1 MFFGGL
7 PPGFEDAFGGGGMP
21 GGMGGRRPRGPVN
34 NSKYYEVR
42 PTHPRAAAAR
52 AQSRQLSFHPFTHL
66 SHARSPFFSL
76 GAQTLGVEKD
86 ASPDVIKKAYR
97 KLAVKN
103 HPDKGG
109 DEAVFKEIQKAFD
122 VLSDERKREIYDQGG
137 EEAIEQGDG
146 GGGGP
151 GDIFD
156 VLGGRNRGRQQ
167 SRVKKGENM
176 VHPLK
181 VTLEQIYKG
190 SARTL
195 RLTRKV
201 IDKQKG
207 VEQCSSCGGRGAK
220 IQTIRM
226 GPMIQQVQKT
236 CDDCGGKGVMY
247 RQQKVQ
253 ETLDVHVP
261 KGAPDGHKIHFSEKA
276 DEIPDG
282 EAGDVVFV
290 LQEQPHPMYKR
301 KGDDLFL
308 ERTISLSEALCGF
321 KMELDSLDGRKLLIK
336 NNPGEVIKPVTY
348 DPFREDNDDAGWE
361 MFEDSDCPSLDNA
374 AVAETED
381 LNVCKKAVAKGQ
393 LKGKG
398 IGCFVQRGGKT
409 VFKQCTTEQ
418 ALSSK
423 TTSRGAKL
431 FVLQDP
437 ESTKGTRMMKA
448 VSGEGLPRLRSPFEH
463 GNMFITFTIEFP
475 DSIPAGAAGE
485 LLKLLGPPKHVPTV
499 TEETEDV
506 DVCELTDV
514 DPVSSFKEYI
524 PAEND
529 EDDEEGGPGGQRVQ
543 CAQQ

>member
-1 MFFGGL
+1 
-7 PPGFEDAFGGGGMP
+7 
-21 GGMGGRRPRGPVN
+21 VN
-34 NSKYYEVR
+34 NTKFYE
-42 PTHPRAAAAR
+42 
-52 AQSRQLSFHPFTHL
+52 
-66 SHARSPFFSL
+66 
-76 GAQTLGVEKD
+76 TLGVEKS
-86 ASPDVIKKAYR
+86 ATPDQIKKAYR

-109 DEAVFKEIQKAFD
+109 DEQLFKEIQRAFD
-122 VLSDERKREIYDQGG
+122 VLGDERKREIYDQGG
-137 EEAIEQGDG
+137 EEALEGGGD
-146 GGGGP
+146 GGGP

-156 VLGGRNRGRQQ
+156 VLGGRRRGGQQ

-207 VEQCSSCGGRGAK
+207 VEQCSGCGGRGAK

-236 CDDCGGKGVMY
+236 CDACGGNGMMY
-247 RQQKVQ
+247 RQLKVQ

-290 LQEQPHPMYKR
+290 LQEQPHSEYKR
-301 KGDDLFL
+301 KGDDLFID
-308 ERTISLSEALCGF
+308 RTIALSEALCGF
-321 KMELDSLDGRKLLIK
+321 AMELDSLDGRKLIIK
-336 NNPGEVIKPVTY
+336 SAPGEVIKPVTY
-348 DPFREDNDDAGWE
+348 DPFREEGDAALWE
-361 MFEDSDCPSLDNA
+361 MHEDSDCPSLENA

-398 IGCFVQRGGKT
+398 IGCFVQKGGKT
-409 VFKQCTTEQ
+409 VFKQCSTEQ
-418 ALSSK
+418 ALAAK
-423 TTSRGAKL
+423 TSSRGSKL
-431 FVLQDP
+431 FIIQDP
-437 ESTKGTRMMKA
+437 ESTKHTRMMKA
-448 VSGEGLPRLRSPFEH
+448 VKGEGLPRLRAPFEN
-463 GNMFITFTIEFP
+463 GNLFICFTIEFP
-475 DSIPAGAAGE
+475 NSINPTAAKE
-485 LLKLLGPPKHVPTV
+485 LLSLLNPPKHVV
-499 TEETEDV
+499 KAKEDDD
-506 DVCELTDV
+506 DVEVVEICDM
-514 DPVSSFKEYI
+514 DPVTSFKDYI
-524 PAEND
+524 PAEQD
-529 EDDEEGGPGGQRVQ
+529 DDDDEGGGGGGQRVQ